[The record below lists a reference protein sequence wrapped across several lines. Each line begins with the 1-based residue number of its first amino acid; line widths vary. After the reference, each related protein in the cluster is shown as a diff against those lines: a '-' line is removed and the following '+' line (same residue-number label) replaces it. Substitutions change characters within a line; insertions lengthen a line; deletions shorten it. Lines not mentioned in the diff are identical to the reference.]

1 MRPTVASIGS
11 ILLVMALSLLGP
23 YGFVARAGGVSPPTT
38 YYLAL
43 GDSLSSGG
51 GATAGHSYVD
61 DVYAAEKVKI
71 PGLQLAN
78 LGCAGDSTTEMIHG
92 GNCTNYTT
100 GTSLGMQKRFLLP
113 MWGV

>member
-1 MRPTVASIGS
+1 MRTAIASVGS
-11 ILLVMALSLLGP
+11 TLLVLALALLLGP
-23 YGFVARAGGVSPPTT
+23 SGFVAGVGAVTPPTT

-43 GDSLSSGG
+43 GDSLSTGG

-61 DVYAAEKVKI
+61 DVYAAEKSTI

-100 GTSLGMQKRFLLP
+100 GN
-113 MWGV
+113 